1 LGALL
6 IAVVAFV
13 AIIAGAWFG
22 AFLRTVLPE
31 HHLTDETESAV
42 RIGIGL
48 IATMAALVLG
58 FLLATA
64 KGSFDTK
71 SEEVRQSAAKLIL
84 LDRNLR
90 QYGPDAD
97 AIRAQVLA
105 AARANLDHKWVATGP
120 FANTINETSFGSAP
134 LVLEQIQE
142 KIREL
147 APATQMQRFV
157 QARALEVV
165 GELAQTRW
173 LLIEQVGGSI
183 PTPFLVLLVLWLA
196 LIFVSLS
203 LFAPRNWTVNAVFIA
218 CALSVSSAIFLI
230 IEMDR
235 PFGGL
240 LHISDAPVRS
250 AISYL
255 ER

>member
-1 LGALL
+1 MSAIL
-6 IAVVAFV
+6 IASVAFA
-13 AIIAGAWFG
+13 AIMAGAWFG
-22 AFLRTVLPE
+22 TFLRTALPE
-31 HHLTDETESAV
+31 HHLTAETKDVV

-58 FLLATA
+58 FLLAAA

-90 QYGPDAD
+90 QYGAEAD
-97 AIRAQVLA
+97 PMRAELLAIAK
-105 AARANLDHKWVATGP
+105 ANLDKKEVDISLMALVDDLHTTGSVDLERVQEQLR
-120 FANTINETSFGSAP
+120 A
-134 LVLEQIQE
+134 LV
-142 KIREL
+142 
-147 APATQMQRFV
+147 PATASQRIV
-157 QARALEVV
+157 QARVLQLS

-173 LLIEQVGGSI
+173 LLTEQLDGSI
-183 PTPFLVLLVLWLA
+183 PAPFLVLLVLWLA
-196 LIFVSLS
+196 LIFASLS
-203 LFAPRNWTVNAVFIA
+203 LFAPSNGTVNAVLLA

-230 IEMDR
+230 IEMDQ

-240 LHISDAPVRS
+240 LRISDAPLRS
-250 AISYL
+250 AIGFL

>member
-1 LGALL
+1 MNAFL

-13 AIIAGAWFG
+13 VIIAGAWFG
-22 AFLRTVLPE
+22 AYLRKVLPE
-31 HHLTDETESAV
+31 HHLTPETESAV
-42 RIGIGL
+42 RIGVGL

-58 FLLATA
+58 FLLAAA
-64 KGSFDTK
+64 KGSYDTK
-71 SEEVRQSAAKLIL
+71 SEEVRSSAAKLIL

-97 AIRAQVLA
+97 AIRANLLSVS
-105 AARANLDHKWVATGP
+105 RAKLDHKWVDISVLA
-120 FANTINETSFGSAP
+120 INVNEPSSGNEP
-134 LVLEQIQE
+134 LGLEQVQE

-147 APATQMQRFV
+147 VPATQMQRFL
-157 QARALEVV
+157 QTRALQVS
-165 GELAQTRW
+165 GDLAQTRW
-173 LLIEQVGGSI
+173 LLVEQIGGSI
-183 PTPFLVLLVLWLA
+183 PTPFLVLLILWLA
-196 LIFVSLS
+196 LIFASLS

-240 LHISDAPVRS
+240 LRISDAPFRS
-250 AISYL
+250 AIGYL

>member
-1 LGALL
+1 MTA
-6 IAVVAFV
+6 IVAFAGIV
-13 AIIAGAWFG
+13 AGAWLG
-22 AFLRTVLPE
+22 GYLRKVLPK

-58 FLLATA
+58 FLLASA

-71 SEEVRQSAAKLIL
+71 TEEIRVSAAKLIL

-97 AIRAQVLA
+97 AIRAQL
-105 AARANLDHKWVATGP
+105 RATAKAKLDHQWVEVGALAVVEPSPTRGP
-120 FANTINETSFGSAP
+120 LA
-134 LVLEQIQE
+134 LEQLQE
-142 KIREL
+142 SIRAL
-147 APATQMQRFV
+147 APATQSQRIV
-157 QARALEVV
+157 HARALQ
-165 GELAQTRW
+165 LAGDLSQTRW
-173 LLIEQVGGSI
+173 LLVEQVGASI
-183 PTPFLVLLVLWLA
+183 PAPFLVLLILWVA

-203 LFAPRNWTVNAVFIA
+203 LFAPSNWTVNAVLLA

-230 IEMDR
+230 IEMDQ
-235 PFGGL
+235 PFGGVL
-240 LHISDAPVRS
+240 RISDAPFRS
-250 AISYL
+250 AIGYL

>member
-1 LGALL
+1 MNAIG
-6 IAVVAFV
+6 IAIVAFAV
-13 AIIAGAWFG
+13 LMAGAWFG
-22 AFLRTVLPE
+22 AYLRRVLPR
-31 HHLTDETESAV
+31 HHFTDETKDAV
-42 RIGIGL
+42 RIGVGL

-58 FLLATA
+58 FLLAAA
-64 KGSFDTK
+64 KSSYDTK

-90 QYGPDAD
+90 QYGPEAET
-97 AIRAQVLA
+97 IRAQL
-105 AARANLDHKWVATGP
+105 RATSKAKLDHKWVDVSALKVTEPSPTSGP
-120 FANTINETSFGSAP
+120 
-134 LVLEQIQE
+134 LEFEQVQA

-147 APATQMQRFV
+147 VPTTQSQKFL
-157 QARALEVV
+157 QARTLELS

-173 LLIEQVGGSI
+173 LLVEQLDGSI
-183 PTPFLVLLVLWLA
+183 PVPFLVLLILWLA
-196 LIFVSLS
+196 LIFSSLS
-203 LFAPRNWTVNAVFIA
+203 LFATLNWTVNAVLLA

-240 LHISDAPVRS
+240 LRISDAPFRS
-250 AISYL
+250 AIGYL